1 VVGEIYLNDF
11 MKRKSR
17 EDIVF
22 DVVNNGL
29 LTLIM
34 LAVLLPLYFVL
45 IASFSDPNLI
55 YAGEVWL
62 YPKGFTLDG
71 YERIFNDSSIW
82 LGYLNSILY
91 AGVGTFIGVAV
102 TVLAAYPL
110 ARKNL
115 AGKSFIM
122 WFLLITMF
130 FSGGLI
136 PTYLLIKDLHML
148 NTIWALVVPS
158 AGAVFNVIIVR
169 TFFQSSIPD
178 EMWEAASID
187 GCSNTRYFWSIVLP
201 LSKPI
206 IAVMVLYHVVGF
218 WNGFFDA
225 LIYLNDGDKYPLQL
239 VLRNIL
245 VQNQVSAGM
254 MIDVESY
261 AAKMRVTELIKYGV
275 IIVSSLPLLI
285 LYPFLQKYFVKG
297 VLIGSIKG

>member
-1 VVGEIYLNDF
+1 MWF
-11 MKRKSR
+11 
-17 EDIVF
+17 DII
-22 DVVNNGL
+22 NYAL
-29 LTLIM
+29 LTFIM
-34 LAVLLPLYFVL
+34 LLVLYPLYFVL
-45 IASFSDPNLI
+45 VASFSDPNYI
-55 YAGEVWL
+55 YSGEIWL
-62 YPKGFTLDG
+62 FPKGFTLDG

-82 LGYLNSILY
+82 IGYANSILY
-91 AGVGTFIGVAV
+91 ATLGTLIGVAV
-102 TVLAAYPL
+102 TVFAAYPL

-136 PTYLLIKDLHML
+136 PTYLLIKDLHLL
-148 NTIWALVVPS
+148 NTMWALILPG
-158 AGAVFNVIIVR
+158 AGGVFNVIIVR

-187 GCSNTRYFWSIVLP
+187 GCSNTRFFWSIVLP
-201 LSKPI
+201 LSKSI
-206 IAVMVLYHVVGF
+206 LAVMVLYHVVGF

-225 LIYLNDGDKYPLQL
+225 LIYLSDDKKYPLQL

-245 VQNQVSAGM
+245 IQNQVNSGM

-275 IIVSSLPLLI
+275 IMVSSLPLLM

-297 VLIGSIKG
+297 VMIGSIKG

>member
-1 VVGEIYLNDF
+1 
-11 MKRKSR
+11 M
-17 EDIVF
+17 
-22 DVVNNGL
+22 L
-29 LTLIM
+29 L
-34 LAVLLPLYFVL
+34 VLFPLYFVL

-55 YAGEVWL
+55 YSGEVWL

-82 LGYLNSILY
+82 IGYANSLLY
-91 AGVGTFIGVAV
+91 AGLGTLIGVAV
-102 TVLAAYPL
+102 TVFAAYPL
-110 ARKNL
+110 ARKDL
-115 AGKSFIM
+115 VGRSAIM

-148 NTIWALVVPS
+148 NTIWALVIPG
-158 AGAVFNVIIVR
+158 AGGIFNVIIVR
-169 TFFQSSIPD
+169 TFFQSTIPD

-187 GCSNTRYFWSIVLP
+187 GCSNTRFFWSIVLP
-201 LSKPI
+201 LSKSI

-225 LIYLNDGDKYPLQL
+225 LIYLNDETKYPLQL

-245 VQNQVSAGM
+245 VQNQVNSGM
-254 MIDVESY
+254 MVDVESY

-297 VLIGSIKG
+297 VMIGSIKG

>member
-1 VVGEIYLNDF
+1 LNDF

>member
-1 VVGEIYLNDF
+1 MNSLL
-11 MKRKSR
+11 KRKSR
-17 EDIVF
+17 GDMWFDII
-22 DVVNNGL
+22 NYAL
-29 LTLIM
+29 LTFIM
-34 LAVLLPLYFVL
+34 LLVLYPLYFVL
-45 IASFSDPNLI
+45 VASFSDPNYI
-55 YAGEVWL
+55 YSGEIWL
-62 YPKGFTLDG
+62 FPKGFTLDG

-82 LGYLNSILY
+82 IGYANSILY
-91 AGVGTFIGVAV
+91 ATLGTLIGVAV
-102 TVLAAYPL
+102 TVFAAYPL

-136 PTYLLIKDLHML
+136 PTYLLIKDLHLL
-148 NTIWALVVPS
+148 NTMWALILPG
-158 AGAVFNVIIVR
+158 AGGVFNVIIVR

-187 GCSNTRYFWSIVLP
+187 GCSNTRFFWSIVLP
-201 LSKPI
+201 LSKSI
-206 IAVMVLYHVVGF
+206 LAVIVLYHVVGF

-225 LIYLNDGDKYPLQL
+225 LIYLSDDKKYPLQL

-245 VQNQVSAGM
+245 IQNQVNSGM

-275 IIVSSLPLLI
+275 IMVSSLPLLM

-297 VLIGSIKG
+297 VMIGSIKG